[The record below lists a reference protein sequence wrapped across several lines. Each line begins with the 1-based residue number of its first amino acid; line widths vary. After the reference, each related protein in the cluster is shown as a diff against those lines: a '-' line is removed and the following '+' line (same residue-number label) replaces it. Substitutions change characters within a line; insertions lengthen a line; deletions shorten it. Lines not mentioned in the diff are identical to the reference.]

1 MEKQVEYSAE
11 KKSCTVS
18 IMIGFPDWDKK
29 EAMLQM
35 HVVFF
40 HFMSTMGTEKKMH
53 KLK

>member
-40 HFMSTMGTEKKMH
+40 SFYEYNGYWKKNA
-53 KLK
+53 